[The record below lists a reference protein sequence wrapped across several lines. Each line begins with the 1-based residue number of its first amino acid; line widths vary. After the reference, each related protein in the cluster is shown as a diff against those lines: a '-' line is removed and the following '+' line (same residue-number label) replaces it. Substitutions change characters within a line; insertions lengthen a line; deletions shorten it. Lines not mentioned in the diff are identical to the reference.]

1 MTNKLPVFFEIVFLG
16 LNPIEHKSE
25 GLIVLLSDTINALQ
39 KQGVLVRIHTT
50 GRHIKS
56 IKRVLG
62 GNNVDIQKVSFLV
75 YKVEAITLVLIHFL
89 LHRGRSKVYEQK
101 SGILKNIKNKLSD
114 TLRIVIPRI
123 FTWSL
128 DLSPLNIWFKVPL
141 NLGLILGLTI
151 LICILFLATLILLF
165 PILII
170 KIGLRLINKLQGFVF
185 AKRKNIPRHLL
196 GVLKKTYNA
205 KNRLVQF
212 LQWQIYTKEQIRFA
226 KKINANKDI
235 KKLFFFTAFDG
246 FVVSHFKGS
255 SLVTL
260 PDFITL
266 VYPLRFIAAHNKD
279 TLEGMRLSIKNAKAV
294 ICYSEFVKM
303 EQLYK
308 FFPKEVENQ
317 RVEVIPQG
325 YFPTL
330 ETSNHK
336 KEEAGKKLNEKRSY
350 IINPFTSLL
359 LNPPVVD
366 FTQFN
371 FLLYP
376 TIDRPH
382 KNTLNLVKAFTK
394 LLREYNFN
402 IKLVLTTPHPSR
414 DVEQFILEQRLQ
426 YDVIFM
432 PSVDLETL
440 DLLCE
445 KSSLVVH
452 PSLAEGGDVFNFS
465 RAASTKTPALLADV
479 QVVREMFEREGLSKD
494 DYDDW
499 VFDPIDV
506 DSLFEKIKKTLLNPE
521 KIIENQYAYSKKLSI
536 YSFDDMARRYLKL
549 YESI

>member
-1 MTNKLPVFFEIVFLG
+1 MKNNLPAFFEIVFLG
-16 LNPIEHKSE
+16 LNPVEHKSE
-25 GLIVLLSDTINALQ
+25 GLIVLLSDNINALQ
-39 KQGVLVRIHTT
+39 KQGILVRIHTT

-56 IKRVLG
+56 IKRVLS
-62 GNNVDIQKVSFLV
+62 GNNVDIQKVKFAV
-75 YKVEAITLVLIHFL
+75 YKVEAITLILIHFL
-89 LHRGRSKVYEQK
+89 MHRGRSKVYDQQ
-101 SGILKNIKNKLSD
+101 SGILKHIKNKL
-114 TLRIVIPRI
+114 TGAFKIVIPSI

-128 DLSPLNIWFKVPL
+128 DLSPFNIWFKVPL
-141 NLGLILGLTI
+141 NLGVIII
-151 LICILFLATLILLF
+151 LICIVFFVGLIFLLLLLF
-165 PILII
+165 I
-170 KIGLRLINKLQGFVF
+170 KLGLRLINKIQGFKFVN
-185 AKRKNIPRHLL
+185 RKSMPKDLL
-196 GVLKKTYNA
+196 GLLKKIYNA
-205 KNRLVQF
+205 KNRLIQY
-212 LQWQIYTKEQIRFA
+212 LQWQVYTKEQIRFA
-226 KKINANKDI
+226 KKINTNKDI

-279 TLEGMRLSIKNAKAV
+279 TLEGMRLSIKSAKAV
-294 ICYSEFVKM
+294 ICYSEFVKT
-303 EQLYK
+303 EQLHK

-330 ETSNHK
+330 ETSHQK
-336 KEEAGKKLNEKRSY
+336 KEEAGKKLNEKRSF
-350 IINPFTSLL
+350 IINPFKSLL
-359 LNPPVVD
+359 LAPPVVD

-382 KNTLNLVKAFTK
+382 KNTLILVKAFSK
-394 LLREYNFN
+394 LLRECNFN
-402 IKLVLTTPHPSR
+402 IKLILTTPHPSK

-479 QVVREMFEREGLSKD
+479 QVVREMFEREGLSKC

-499 VFDPIDV
+499 VFDPVDM
-506 DSLFEKIKKTLLNPE
+506 DSLFQKIKKILLNPE
-521 KIIENQYAYSKKLSI
+521 EVIEKQYFYSKKLSR